1 MNKNEK
7 PWLKIKNQSDTDAEL
22 YISGDIVGDDVGGC
36 IETWGESGTGYN
48 WPADIKRQ
56 LDEVG
61 DKNLTIYINS
71 GGGSVMAGMAM
82 ANMVKRCKGQTTAVV
97 DGYCCSIATQILFA
111 ADKCQVPKNAYVMI
125 HKPSTVAW
133 GDSNDLQKCIEQLNT
148 VQDGIESTYVDAARD
163 GVTPE
168 QVHEMVEAETW
179 LTGEQAAEYFN
190 VDVLDAVEVAAY
202 AGDTQK
208 LFKHTPDGLHFA
220 DGPILFPE
228 NGKHK
233 DPDQLKNE
241 QVAAAKAAVD
251 KLNSQ
256 RASIALALAE
266 EAMNV

>member
-1 MNKNEK
+1 M
-7 PWLKIKNQSDTDAEL
+7 
-22 YISGDIVGDDVGGC
+22 DDVDV
-36 IETWGESGTGYN
+36 
-48 WPADIKRQ
+48 AD
-56 LDEVG
+56 
-61 DKNLTIYINS
+61 N
-71 GGGSVMAGMAM
+71 
-82 ANMVKRCKGQTTAVV
+82 
-97 DGYCCSIATQILFA
+97 
-111 ADKCQVPKNAYVMI
+111 
-125 HKPSTVAW
+125 
-133 GDSNDLQKCIEQLNT
+133 
-148 VQDGIESTYVDAARD
+148 
-163 GVTPE
+163 
-168 QVHEMVEAETW
+168 
-179 LTGEQAAEYFN
+179 
-190 VDVLDAVEVAAY
+190 